1 VRAIGA
7 VPVRHTTNMRTIW
20 LSAAVAVIG
29 VAAAGALL
37 IGGKSHASPP
47 SSRLASYAAAGEVPP
62 YYVEIAANGNTDD
75 VPSNAMV
82 RATATGKL
90 LATIKPLHGY
100 TVLGA
105 TAAADDRTFVLDEAK
120 WIGYDNPS
128 KPQAWQPRSYLL
140 LRLNTAGLPVSL
152 TRLPVTTVGLV
163 TGVALSADGTRLAVA
178 DRPKPYSE
186 YNPEQVRIY
195 TLATGAV
202 RIWAAQ
208 GTLIG
213 GGQTQTGGSSFVPD
227 DTASLSWTANG
238 KWLAFDWSPFP
249 GDISAVGTW
258 LLNTTLGGASLLGDS
273 RHVQQAGLESA
284 SGCVDSAA
292 ARLTCEGDVIVTPD
306 GSALICGATPDNDL
320 FGPHV
325 TDEYLKFSTAT
336 GKAHVLGSW
345 GLTNVQVQAFGVRW
359 SNSSGSVL
367 IASLPGSGNGRLG
380 IIRGNTFTP
389 LNVPDDA
396 VPWLD
401 GVWLPGG
408 LSVDLAH
415 GEAAPETGR
424 ATRVFPCATTDFSHL
439 NVPQKVHIRTQKLRT
454 V

>member
-1 VRAIGA
+1 
-7 VPVRHTTNMRTIW
+7 MRTIW

-273 RHVQQAGLESA
+273 RHLQQAGLESA

>member
-1 VRAIGA
+1 
-7 VPVRHTTNMRTIW
+7 
-20 LSAAVAVIG
+20 
-29 VAAAGALL
+29 
-37 IGGKSHASPP
+37 
-47 SSRLASYAAAGEVPP
+47 
-62 YYVEIAANGNTDD
+62 
-75 VPSNAMV
+75 
-82 RATATGKL
+82 
-90 LATIKPLHGY
+90 
-100 TVLGA
+100 
-105 TAAADDRTFVLDEAK
+105 
-120 WIGYDNPS
+120 
-128 KPQAWQPRSYLL
+128 
-140 LRLNTAGLPVSL
+140 
-152 TRLPVTTVGLV
+152 
-163 TGVALSADGTRLAVA
+163 
-178 DRPKPYSE
+178 
-186 YNPEQVRIY
+186 
-195 TLATGAV
+195 
-202 RIWAAQ
+202 
-208 GTLIG
+208 
-213 GGQTQTGGSSFVPD
+213 
-227 DTASLSWTANG
+227 LSWTANG
-238 KWLAFDWSPFP
+238 KWLAFGWSPFP
-249 GDISAVGTW
+249 VDASAVGTW
-258 LLNTTLGGASLLGDS
+258 LLNTTLGGTSLLGDS
-273 RHVQQAGLESA
+273 RHAQQAGPGSA
-284 SGCVDSAA
+284 SGCADSAA
-292 ARLTCEGDVIVTPD
+292 AGLTCEGDVIVTPD